1 MTTTLSSP
9 QYPFWLRLLRWLAA
23 LIAFALIFAALYTL
37 YWNIGGVLRPIPA
50 GPGYHFVPYFTGETA
65 TANPLLAFD
74 VPQNPYMAATVS
86 NNMHND
92 GYITDTYEVSGPLGD
107 NPRVESRSF
116 GSIAGMCP
124 SPNFDSN
131 GRIVTVCVQLDRQ
144 DLYLLDADTLETLA
158 TYPMPM
164 RPSIQQGLGATSND
178 TSGGAYFYLD
188 HLDQAVIAASD
199 LTLKVI
205 GQVETA
211 DGFAFELVEEYDLRE
226 AVMLPD
232 GTEDTI
238 TTTMPDWDGRYWFV
252 TRNGIIGTVD
262 RDTGDIQT
270 LFIEGEEFQNSFAV
284 GQDAVYM
291 VSDYALYRL
300 EADPDTGTPQ
310 VIWRETYD
318 RGTFVKPGL
327 LVQGSGTTP
336 TLLGEDFV
344 AIADNADDRTSV
356 LVYWR
361 DPEIED
367 RLVCQTPVFE
377 EGRSATENTLI
388 GYNDSLIIENNYG
401 RYLFT
406 EMMFGRTAEPGIAR
420 VDINADRTD
429 CEVVWTNDEIGQ
441 APVPKLSIG
450 NGLVYTHV
458 KADDAPP
465 LVDAFYLAAID
476 FETGETV
483 YKLLTGTSFM
493 HANNG
498 GPVTLGPDGTLYM
511 SVLNGIVTVRDTDT
525 PQNTFG
531 QIAAARLPEILLLT
545 LSAAIVGVVMW
556 WTRPRNRNTGD
567 MA

>member
-1 MTTTLSSP
+1 MTTTTSTER
-9 QYPFWLRLLRWLAA
+9 PFWQRLLRWLAA
-23 LIAFALIFAALYTL
+23 TVAFFVIFAALYTL
-37 YWNIGGVLRPIPA
+37 YWTLSGTLRPIPS
-50 GPGYHFVPYFTGETA
+50 GPGFHLMPYFIGEPA
-65 TANPLLAFD
+65 TAKPLPPFA
-74 VPQNPYMAATVS
+74 VPAHPYMADTTT

-92 GYITDTYEVSGPLGD
+92 AYITDTYTVSGPLGI
-107 NPRVESRSF
+107 NPRVESRAF

-124 SPNFDSN
+124 SPNFDSQD
-131 GRIVTVCVQLDRQ
+131 RIVTVCVQLDRQ
-144 DLYLLDADTLETLA
+144 DLYLLDPDTLA
-158 TYPMPM
+158 TLASYPLPM
-164 RPSIQQGLGATSND
+164 RPSMQQGLGATSND

-188 HLDQAVIAASD
+188 HQDRAVIAASD

-211 DGFAFELVEEYDLRE
+211 DGFAFELVEEYDLRA
-226 AVMLPD
+226 AVTLPD
-232 GTEDTI
+232 GTEDTV
-238 TTTMPDWDGRYWFV
+238 TTAMPDWAGRYWFV

-262 RDTGDIQT
+262 RDSGAVQT
-270 LFIEGEEFQNSFAV
+270 LAIAGEEFQNSFAV
-284 GQDAVYM
+284 GREAVYM

-300 EADPDTGTPQ
+300 EADPDTGAPQ

-318 RGTFVKPGL
+318 RGTFTKPGL

-344 AIADNADDRTSV
+344 AIADNADDRTNV

-361 DPEIED
+361 DPDIEN

-377 EGRSATENTLI
+377 TGRSATENTLI
-388 GYNDSLIIENNYG
+388 GYDNSLIIENNHG

-420 VDINADRTD
+420 VDINADRTGCD
-429 CEVVWTNDEIGQ
+429 VVWTNDEIGQ
-441 APVPKLSIG
+441 APVPKLSLG

-465 LVDAFYLAAID
+465 LVDAFYIAAID
-476 FETGETV
+476 FESGETV
-483 YKLLTGTSFM
+483 YKVLTGTSFL

-511 SVLNGIVTVRDTDT
+511 SVLNGIVTVRDTT
-525 PQNTFG
+525 TSQNTLA
-531 QIAAARLPEILLLT
+531 QIVVARLPEILLLA
-545 LSAAIVGVVMW
+545 LSTAIVAVIMRLLRHQPAG
-556 WTRPRNRNTGD
+556 
-567 MA
+567 